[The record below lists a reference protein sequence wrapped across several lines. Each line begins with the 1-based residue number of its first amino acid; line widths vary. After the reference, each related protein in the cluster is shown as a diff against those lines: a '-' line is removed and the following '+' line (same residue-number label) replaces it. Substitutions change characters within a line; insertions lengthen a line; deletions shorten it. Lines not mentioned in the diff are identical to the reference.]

1 MKRQDPNA
9 AGRTKYQ
16 QMWDLTAGI
25 IRDWDPYRLLGGGA
39 PGDEFDREIA
49 SLVAQI
55 PRIRSAADATQAV
68 SRIFASSFEAHS
80 FTDETCSEV
89 GKQLYAVLAEQGLL
103 SRSTKR
109 ED

>member
-16 QMWDLTAGI
+16 QMWNVTAGI
-25 IRDWDPYRLLGGGA
+25 IRDWDPYGLLGGGA
-39 PGDEFDREIA
+39 PGDELDREIA

-55 PRIRSAADATQAV
+55 PRIHSAADATQAV
-68 SRIFASSFEAHS
+68 LRIFASSFEAHS
-80 FTDETCSEV
+80 FTEEKCSEV
-89 GKQLYAVLAEQGLL
+89 GKQLYAALAEQGLL
-103 SRSTKR
+103 NQSTKR